1 MVYVCSMGF
10 NAMDVKLGEA
20 VHYEVRIVSSGLDL
34 DRRPLDL

>member
-20 VHYEVRIVSSGLDL
+20 VYYEIKIALKWS
-34 DRRPLDL
+34 